1 VIDDEDR
8 RLLSKGS
15 FFGEVSVLLGEV
27 ATASILTRTPL
38 RCLVVPGAQLEAF
51 LLAHPVVMYRILK
64 AEARRLATAS
74 EWPT

>member
-1 VIDDEDR
+1 
-8 RLLSKGS
+8 
-15 FFGEVSVLLGEV
+15 VSVLLGEV

-38 RCLVVPGAQLEAF
+38 RCLVVPGAELESF